1 MERVKTGEM
10 EMKTAPTLIFE
21 GGELSILTR
30 GFGEKDG
37 SGELIVKETD
47 LEFDGE
53 GYCTLPIARTELI
66 AIRDHISK
74 HLEGGFDEK

>member
-1 MERVKTGEM
+1 
-10 EMKTAPTLIFE
+10 MKTAPTLIFE
-21 GGELSILTR
+21 GGQLSILTR

-37 SGELIVKETD
+37 SGKLIVKETD